1 MGSVRF
7 RRSIRVA
14 PGVKLNINKKSVSLT
29 GGVRGA
35 HVTRSFGGRSNYS
48 VGAPGTGLWYRGYFG
63 GRRRARGGPSLGQ
76 ALAAAP
82 AGTGA
87 AKVASFLVWLG
98 GLLWLLPVAAI
109 VAAIFGGLHNF
120 GAAYLVLV
128 VGWTA
133 WRVRRSRTRSRKPA
147 ASPVEV
153 VTPLTPAQEEL
164 RAYWKSLLADGL
176 YTDADEQALNDRL
189 EELGLSG
196 DGVGLDAGND
206 GPFADLI
213 WRSKIAKAAAG
224 PLPSVEN
231 PSLLVK
237 PGETVHL
244 EMLANLTRKHTAS
257 GFTSFEPDDN
267 GTLSIT
273 STRIVFAGESR
284 GLDISYRRLNG
295 ASFWGDSDGVI
306 GELALHSFLV
316 LHDTQ
321 RTSCLFL
328 GLGNADLAA
337 AVIKK
342 AAADA
347 S

>member
-1 MGSVRF
+1 MGSIRF
-7 RRSIRVA
+7 RRSIKVA
-14 PGVKLNINKKSVSLT
+14 PGVKLNINKKSVSVT

-63 GRRRARGGPSLGQ
+63 GRKRTQGRQSLGQ
-76 ALAAAP
+76 VLAAAP
-82 AGTGA
+82 AATGA
-87 AKVASFLVWLG
+87 AKGASFLMWLG
-98 GLLWLLPVAAI
+98 GLVWLLPVAAI

-128 VGWTA
+128 VGWTG
-133 WRVRRSRTRSRKPA
+133 WRVRRSRSGSARSA
-147 ASPVEV
+147 TLPVV
-153 VTPLTPAQEEL
+153 ATVALTPAQEEL
-164 RAYWKSLLADGL
+164 RSYWKSLLADGL
-176 YTDADEQALNDRL
+176 YADADEQALNDRL
-189 EELGLSG
+189 GELGLT
-196 DGVGLDAGND
+196 DDDVGLEAGND

-213 WRSKIAKAAAG
+213 WRSKIAKATAG
-224 PLPSVEN
+224 PLPSIES

-244 EMLANLTRKHTAS
+244 EMPANLTTKHTAS

-273 STRIVFAGESR
+273 STRIVFAGDSR

-295 ASFWGDSDGVI
+295 ASFWGDSDGVV

-321 RTSCLFL
+321 RTSCLLL